1 MGKSKDL
8 DQFFTKEDVSDF
20 CVGKLKD
27 LGLTDEVKLF
37 IEPSSGSGSFVKS
50 LKKAI
55 PDSTIIYCDV
65 DTSFYPGTLKKD
77 FLTEDLE
84 LPVERS
90 ETLVLGNPPF
100 GRRGI
105 KAVEFIN
112 RSFQYSDK
120 AAFILPLTFRKFL
133 TQKLI
138 DRDAILLED
147 IDLPQ
152 SIFSFNGKDYPVRCC
167 FQIWLKNHGD
177 SFKDLRLKSSPP
189 IRHDDFDSW
198 IYNATEST
206 VKNFDNS
213 WDFAVLRQGWGD
225 FNPRMRVDSP
235 DLSLRRQWIL
245 IHPKSPAAER
255 ILLSIDYDAL
265 ASKNTSVKGF
275 GKADL
280 VEEYVRLKAE
290 DSL

>member
-20 CVGKLKD
+20 CVGKLKE

-50 LKKAI
+50 LRKAI
-55 PDSTIIYCDV
+55 PDSTIIYCDM
-65 DTSFYPGTLKKD
+65 DTSFYPGTLRKD

-84 LPVERS
+84 LPGERS

-120 AAFILPLTFRKFL
+120 VAFILPLTFRKFL

-206 VKNFDNS
+206 VS
-213 WDFAVLRQGWGD
+213 
-225 FNPRMRVDSP
+225 
-235 DLSLRRQWIL
+235 
-245 IHPKSPAAER
+245 
-255 ILLSIDYDAL
+255 
-265 ASKNTSVKGF
+265 
-275 GKADL
+275 
-280 VEEYVRLKAE
+280 
-290 DSL
+290 